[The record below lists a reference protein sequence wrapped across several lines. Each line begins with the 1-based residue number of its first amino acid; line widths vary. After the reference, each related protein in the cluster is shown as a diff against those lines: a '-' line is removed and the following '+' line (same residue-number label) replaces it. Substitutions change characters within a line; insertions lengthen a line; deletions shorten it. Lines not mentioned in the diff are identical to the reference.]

1 MAMRN
6 EGSLQKTFYADAA
19 INANRIV
26 KPGASDTQVVQGAAA
41 TDKLIGI
48 SDNLGQTVV
57 GDTLDVILDG
67 IALVKAGGTIAFG
80 DLITSDATGQA
91 VVTTTASNRIIGVAM
106 EAGVV
111 GDLVGVR
118 IAPGSV

>member
-1 MAMRN
+1 MAIRT
-6 EGSLQKTFYADAA
+6 EGTLQKTFYAGATVA
-19 INANRIV
+19 ANRIV
-26 KPGASDTQVVQGAAA
+26 KPGADNTKVVVGAAA

-48 SDNLGQTVV
+48 SDNLGAAS
-57 GDTLDVILDG
+57 GETLDVILDG
-67 IALVKAGGTIAFG
+67 IALVKAGGNIAMG

-91 VVTTTASNRIIGVAM
+91 VVTTTASNRVIGVAM
-106 EAGVV
+106 EDGVS